1 MLAISLDAETV
12 YPLTKPSPET
22 RPHLMTD
29 HDMDLFLVYH
39 RSSWHIGTS
48 VAAPGSKLADQ
59 TTPSIPTMS
68 SSLSCAALG
77 FFAQVMV
84 GRLLH

>member
-1 MLAISLDAETV
+1 MLCIEVASSRSV
-12 YPLTKPSPET
+12 Q
-22 RPHLMTD
+22 PHQINGN
-29 HDMDLFLVYH
+29 DMDLFIVNVYH
-39 RSSWHIGTS
+39 PRFWNTGTS

-59 TTPSIPTMS
+59 TTPSIPILS

-84 GRLLH
+84 SRLLH